1 MTKIPLYYLKH
12 LLKNG
17 QTGLF
22 YILKLFSC
30 ASLKTVGS
38 VPYLFFYYNLP
49 LRRKSGRMEK
59 SKETVRAIWEIPE
72 EEWVWDTHYTHQ
84 GRGEGECMKC
94 VSACPRVRVL
104 SPLPTTITSTPYPQW
119 SDTTHTYMVCTHTF
133 QRSTAKPPFRDL
145 NALSG
150 QRTHSIIPLL
160 SEVRTHNQVA
170 AYRLRIPGSLA

>member
-84 GRGEGECMKC
+84 GREEGDCMKC

-104 SPLPTTITSTPYPQW
+104 SPLPTTITSTPYPPVVRYN
-119 SDTTHTYMVCTHTF
+119 THIHGMYTHFSTLHRQTPISGSQRALRPENSF
-133 QRSTAKPPFRDL
+133 YNPAPFRSTNTQP
-145 NALSG
+145 S
-150 QRTHSIIPLL
+150 
-160 SEVRTHNQVA
+160 
-170 AYRLRIPGSLA
+170 GSLQA